1 MGIGESGLGSRDWG
15 LGIGESGLENG
26 DWGWELGF
34 LKVFRQL
41 MNKACKQFT

>member
-26 DWGWELGF
+26 DWGWGIGIGIFKSFSPAYE
-34 LKVFRQL
+34 
-41 MNKACKQFT
+41 